1 MAGNAEISNFYS
13 QYLGRDGS
21 KDAKGKAYWQNEL
34 SSGKMTLDQIGQSIA
49 SSNEAQKYKSSG
61 LPSAPQ
67 APAGHSSVAA
77 QQQRYDRGQ
86 KLATDYQKS
95 GFKPAAS
102 YEGRNTNESFVGAVY
117 QNETGRDA
125 DQNGRDYWLNQMAG
139 GMTRDQVIE
148 SFNRSKEGTGYD
160 NPQQEQQAAPP
171 SLQGAAQATLPQA
184 KTASGLLDSIL
195 AKDSPLSLQTAGQMD
210 SGKMTDQQVFSEFGR
225 IRAKQE
231 AQGNAGNNSNQGNT
245 GNNSRMPD
253 LQQTLARMPSAQQTT
268 ISKGMTSAGML
279 DQMLSKDSP
288 LMRRAST
295 QGLQQAQNRGLL
307 NSSMAAGAS
316 QGAMIDRAQPFAI
329 TDSNNV
335 IQNAQRNTD
344 ARNQRGLLQMGLMG
358 DSYKSNQNF
367 TQQLGLNQQQQ
378 GFTQSNLGLQ
388 DRIQQG
394 QMKLGS
400 ELQASRDES
409 LFSYDMEKTE
419 RTSEIQAARD
429 QRLSELDAE
438 SAQLNASLQ
447 ETRDKLLF
455 AQSIESLGEEYGLR
469 SDLAQQEAR
478 QTLEKLFASS
488 NANAWGVMA
497 NNVTDLVGQAS
508 AQIQNIQMNPDIEQ
522 ADKAALIQQVLSNR
536 DTDIAFQ
543 GALYQNL
550 ASDLLN
556 TGLFPDSTGTTSVSN
571 AIVAAFRRAG
581 QTPDSGTVE
590 QWRTAIESGQA
601 TMADLEAQLLQQTTA

>member
-67 APAGHSSVAA
+67 TPAGHSSVAA

-102 YEGRNTNESFVGAVY
+102 YEGRNTNESFVDAVY

-139 GMTRDQVIE
+139 GMTRDQVVE

-160 NPQQEQQAAPP
+160 NPQQAAPPSLQAAPP

-184 KTASGLLDSIL
+184 KTVAGLLDTIL
-195 AKDSPLSLQTAGQMD
+195 AKDSPLMQ
-210 SGKMTDQQVFSEFGR
+210 
-225 IRAKQE
+225 RA
-231 AQGNAGNNSNQGNT
+231 A
-245 GNNSRMPD
+245 
-253 LQQTLARMPSAQQTT
+253 
-268 ISKGMTSAGML
+268 
-279 DQMLSKDSP
+279 
-288 LMRRAST
+288 T
-295 QGLQQAQNRGLL
+295 QGKQFANNRGLL
-307 NSSMAAGAS
+307 NSSMAGGAA
-316 QGAMIDRAQPFAI
+316 QGAMIDRATPIASQ
-329 TDSNNV
+329 DS
-335 IQNAQRNTD
+335 QSALSLSQFNAGQTNDMR
-344 ARNQRGLLQMGLMG
+344 R
-358 DSYKSNQNF
+358 
-367 TQQLGLNQQQQ
+367 
-378 GFTQSNLGLQ
+378 QSNDFQIRSNLME
-388 DRIQQG
+388 QG
-394 QMKLGS
+394 QGYD
-400 ELQASRDES
+400 LQKMQSQ
-409 LFSYDMEKTE
+409 FGY
-419 RTSEIQAARD
+419 TS
-429 QRLSELDAE
+429 
-438 SAQLNASLQ
+438 QLA
-447 ETRDKLLF
+447 T
-455 AQSIESLGEEYGLR
+455 
-469 SDLAQQEAR
+469 QEAE
-478 QTLEKLFASS
+478 QALSNLYASS

-543 GALYQNL
+543 GALYENL

-581 QTPDSGTVE
+581 QAPDSGTVE

-601 TMADLEAQLLQQTTA
+601 TMADLEAQLNQQTTA

>member
-1 MAGNAEISNFYS
+1 MADFSSLYS
-13 QYLGRDGS
+13 KYLGRDGS
-21 KDAKGKAYWQNEL
+21 KDAQGTSFYKNQL
-34 SSGKMTLDQIGQSIA
+34 SSGAMTMDQIGKAIA
-49 SSNEAQKYKSSG
+49 SSPEAQKFKSTIR
-61 LPSAPQ
+61 PTSA
-67 APAGHSSVAA
+67 APANFNSVAE
-77 QQQRYDRGQ
+77 QQARFTDGQ
-86 KLATDYQKS
+86 SRATSYQKS
-95 GFKPAAS
+95 GFKPVAS
-102 YEGRNTNESFVGAVY
+102 YAGRNTNDSFINAVY

-125 DQNGRDYWLNQMAG
+125 DQEGRDYWMGQMAS
-139 GMTRDQVIE
+139 GMTRDQVVDH
-148 SFNRSKEGTGYD
+148 FNRSKEGTGYD

-601 TMADLEAQLLQQTTA
+601 TLADLEAQLNQQATA

>member
-102 YEGRNTNESFVGAVY
+102 YEGRNTNESFVDAVY

-160 NPQQEQQAAPP
+160 NPQQEQRESASP

-184 KTASGLLDSIL
+184 KTVAGLLDTIL
-195 AKDSPLSLQTAGQMD
+195 AKDSPLMQ
-210 SGKMTDQQVFSEFGR
+210 
-225 IRAKQE
+225 RA
-231 AQGNAGNNSNQGNT
+231 A
-245 GNNSRMPD
+245 
-253 LQQTLARMPSAQQTT
+253 
-268 ISKGMTSAGML
+268 
-279 DQMLSKDSP
+279 
-288 LMRRAST
+288 T
-295 QGLQQAQNRGLL
+295 QGKQVANNRGLL
-307 NSSMAAGAS
+307 NSSMAGEAA
-316 QGAMIDRAQPFAI
+316 QGAMIDRATPIASQ
-329 TDSNNV
+329 DS
-335 IQNAQRNTD
+335 QSALSLSQFNAGQTNDMRRQAND
-344 ARNQRGLLQMGLMG
+344 FSIR
-358 DSYKSNQNF
+358 
-367 TQQLGLNQQQQ
+367 
-378 GFTQSNLGLQ
+378 SNLLE
-388 DRIQQG
+388 QG
-394 QMKLGS
+394 QGYD
-400 ELQASRDES
+400 LQKMQTQ
-409 LFSYDMEKTE
+409 FGY
-419 RTSEIQAARD
+419 TS
-429 QRLSELDAE
+429 
-438 SAQLNASLQ
+438 QLA
-447 ETRDKLLF
+447 T
-455 AQSIESLGEEYGLR
+455 
-469 SDLAQQEAR
+469 QEADQALSR
-478 QTLEKLFASS
+478 LYASS

-550 ASDLLN
+550 ASDLLS

-571 AIVAAFRRAG
+571 AIVTAFRRAG

>member
-86 KLATDYQKS
+86 KLATDYQES

-102 YEGRNTNESFVGAVY
+102 YEGRNTNESFVDAVY

-148 SFNRSKEGTGYD
+148 SFNRSKEGMGYD
-160 NPQQEQQAAPP
+160 SPDQAEQEVRPP
-171 SLQGAAQATLPQA
+171 SLQPAAQATLPQA
-184 KTASGLLDSIL
+184 NTMAGLLDSIL
-195 AKDSPLSLQTAGQMD
+195 AKDSPLMQ
-210 SGKMTDQQVFSEFGR
+210 
-225 IRAKQE
+225 RA
-231 AQGNAGNNSNQGNT
+231 A
-245 GNNSRMPD
+245 
-253 LQQTLARMPSAQQTT
+253 
-268 ISKGMTSAGML
+268 
-279 DQMLSKDSP
+279 
-288 LMRRAST
+288 T
-295 QGLQQAQNRGLL
+295 QGKQFASNRGLL
-307 NSSMAAGAS
+307 NSSMAGGAA
-316 QGAMIDRAQPFAI
+316 QGAMIDRATPIASQ
-329 TDSNNV
+329 DS
-335 IQNAQRNTD
+335 QSALSLSQFNAGQTNDMR
-344 ARNQRGLLQMGLMG
+344 R
-358 DSYKSNQNF
+358 
-367 TQQLGLNQQQQ
+367 
-378 GFTQSNLGLQ
+378 QSNDFSIRSNLME
-388 DRIQQG
+388 QG
-394 QMKLGS
+394 QGYD
-400 ELQASRDES
+400 LQKMQSQFGYTSQLAEQGQG
-409 LFSYDMEKTE
+409 YDLQKMQSQFGY
-419 RTSEIQAARD
+419 TSQ
-429 QRLSELDAE
+429 LAE
-438 SAQLNASLQ
+438 QGQGYDLQKMQSQFGYTSQLA
-447 ETRDKLLF
+447 T
-455 AQSIESLGEEYGLR
+455 
-469 SDLAQQEAR
+469 QEAE
-478 QTLEKLFASS
+478 QALSKLYASS

-550 ASDLLN
+550 ASDLLS

-571 AIVAAFRRAG
+571 AIVTAFRRAG